1 MKTRIFLIIL
11 PVIPLALAL
20 AGGFTLLWRFLIFL
34 AVVLLASYLWPR
46 LSLRAIEGKV
56 NINSEGCQVGD
67 GLEEEFTVT
76 NRSRLPTPVIELE
89 EDTDLPGHRNVTAV
103 SLWSRDSYRWQSRA
117 DCRQR
122 GKYRLGALTARIT
135 DPLGFFPLRRRL
147 GKRRDVIIYPAAP
160 DLPFF
165 RALPHPSFPPGPG
178 RRLLSETGPNASRV
192 RDYNSSDSLRH
203 VHWHTTA
210 HTGRLMV
217 KEYEPDRSDYAF
229 RDVWIVLD
237 MYRGSRRGGGG
248 HGAPEEYGTTPAA
261 SLARKYSHAGKRVGL
276 IASGD
281 RPYTFLPEAG
291 DRHLQHMRQALAL
304 MRAAGDVPIDGLL
317 ASEAGRFGAGSVVFV
332 ITTSD
337 NQSIAGPLRRA
348 VNRGAMVTVILLDS
362 LSFGGDTGASRTARG
377 LVAGGIPV
385 YVIRRGVPIARALDS
400 RLASSRLPYVGDKV

>member
-1 MKTRIFLIIL
+1 MKTRIFLIII
-11 PVIPLALAL
+11 PVITLALAL

-237 MYRGSRRGGGG
+237 MYRGSRRGEGDETT
-248 HGAPEEYGTTPAA
+248 EEYGITTAA

-337 NQSIAGPLRRA
+337 NRGIAGPLRRA

-362 LSFGGDTGASRTARG
+362 LSFGGDTGASRPARG
-377 LVAGGIPV
+377 LVAGGIAV